1 MTDQMSKHDATLFSL
16 VMSLQSMA
24 MVQLGKLANPQTGQ
38 IERDLEG
45 ARGTIDILDMLKAK
59 CRDNTH
65 DELVKML
72 DQMVM
77 DLQMN
82 FLDESR
88 KAKAEAEGAAGA
100 EAGAGTGAE
109 AATGADGEA
118 RATGEAGD
126 AGPDAAADET
136 SGTAGADA
144 GEDSTT

>member
-38 IERDLEG
+38 VEADLDG
-45 ARGTIDILDMLKAK
+45 ARGTIDILDMLKVK

-77 DLQMN
+77 ELQMN
-82 FLDESR
+82 FLDERNRGSGEER
-88 KAKAEAEGAAGA
+88 RP
-100 EAGAGTGAE
+100 TNLRP
-109 AATGADGEA
+109 TNLRADE
-118 RATGEAGD
+118 
-126 AGPDAAADET
+126 PAADEP
-136 SGTAGADA
+136 AADEPA
-144 GEDSTT
+144 AER

>member
-45 ARGTIDILDMLKAK
+45 ARGTIDILDMLKVK

-88 KAKAEAEGAAGA
+88 KAKAAAEAEAGAEDEVESAAGA
-100 EAGAGTGAE
+100 ETG
-109 AATGADGEA
+109 
-118 RATGEAGD
+118 
-126 AGPDAAADET
+126 DAAADET
-136 SGTAGADA
+136 RGTAGADA

>member
-45 ARGTIDILDMLKAK
+45 ARGTIDILDMLKVK

-88 KAKAEAEGAAGA
+88 KAKAEAEAEAGAEDEVESAAGA
-100 EAGAGTGAE
+100 ETG
-109 AATGADGEA
+109 
-118 RATGEAGD
+118 
-126 AGPDAAADET
+126 DAAADET
-136 SGTAGADA
+136 RGTAGADA